1 MDWLPYLKSS
11 LVPTIRCMNNPL
23 CLEDSKPTKPL
34 TIMGHPFPTLGN
46 GLEKDELTLKRLLE
60 DTTSTSY
67 LMKMI
72 LSSNL
77 ISQNGIRTFCMP
89 GCLLESNE
97 TISDV
102 SLRICDPGT
111 LDTQS
116 LKTSD
121 QDLIIRDTAS
131 EPFWNNCS
139 KEMSS
144 MLWLPTLTDF
154 PDSAMTFSNGCSD
167 SSEQYW
173 KVWKRQKPIQ
183 EMSSLKTSWKFLPS
197 LQPVTMANESPV
209 VTRKLKIHPSR
220 KQKELFQKCISA
232 TRYFYN
238 KAISKINELYSKRKE
253 EFEASPTC
261 VHCSEP
267 KVANSYCCDRHA
279 KKSLPWKLQISL
291 ISLRKLVLKSDEEI
305 RGTEEEWQC
314 EVPYDTRQLAI
325 KDAVAAY
332 RSAIQNKLRGNIQ
345 QFELGYKSRRSPS
358 QLFWV
363 DSDAIQVKGTR
374 LQMFPRR
381 LGKKERS
388 LRIRKRQRRKLPA
401 SIDQDC
407 KIMKYGKSYYLVYTM
422 NQQKEEIATVKYP
435 LISLDPGVRT
445 FQTGYSPAG
454 VAIKIGER
462 QGALLKQLHDRL
474 DQLRSKRSTALKHR
488 RYNLRSKCLAIEHRI
503 KNIADDLH
511 NQTASYL
518 TNQYDSILLPTF
530 CTSVM
535 QVGREL
541 SAGTKRNL
549 WTLSHYKFQQ
559 KLKGQC
565 SKKNVQLY
573 SIGEEYTTKTCGGC
587 GLLNTVGSQKQFR
600 CSSCPYELDR
610 DIHGARNILLKQL
623 THHGIRSEVI

>member
-1 MDWLPYLKSS
+1 MSKKS
-11 LVPTIRCMNNPL
+11 
-23 CLEDSKPTKPL
+23 CLEDSKHMMQQN
-34 TIMGHPFPTLGN
+34 IMEHPFPTFEN
-46 GLEKDELTLKRLLE
+46 GPGKEELIQKRLLE
-60 DTTSTSY
+60 DTISISSLTRTTLST
-67 LMKMI
+67 
-72 LSSNL
+72 NL
-77 ISQNGIRTFCMP
+77 TYQNGTPTFYMP
-89 GCLLESNE
+89 EYLQENNE
-97 TISDV
+97 TISADN
-102 SLRICDPGT
+102 LLICDQDIQDMQ
-111 LDTQS
+111 L
-116 LKTSD
+116 LKTSA
-121 QDLIIRDTAS
+121 QDLITRDMAS

-139 KEMSS
+139 KEMSN

-154 PDSAMTFSNGCSD
+154 PDSVSTFLNGCSAN
-167 SSEQYW
+167 SEQYW
-173 KVWKRQKPIQ
+173 KVWKRQRPIQ
-183 EMSSLKTSWKFLPS
+183 ETSWLKMSWKFLPS
-197 LQPVTMANESPV
+197 LQPVTMVNENTL
-209 VTRKLKIHPSR
+209 VTRKIKIHPSR

-238 KAISKINELYSKRKE
+238 KAVSKINELYSKRKE

-267 KVANSYCCDRHA
+267 KAANSYCCDRHV

-305 RGTEEEWQC
+305 RGTKEEWQC

-325 KDAVAAY
+325 KDAVSAY
-332 RSAIQNKLRGNIQ
+332 HSAVKNKMRGNIQ

-363 DSDAIQVKGTR
+363 DSAAIKIKGAT
-374 LQMFPRR
+374 LQIFSRR
-381 LGKKERS
+381 LGKKDCS
-388 LRIRKRQRRKLPA
+388 LRIRKRQRKKLPA

-422 NQQKEEIATVKYP
+422 NQPKEEISTVKYP

-462 QGALLKQLHDRL
+462 QGILLKQLHNRL
-474 DQLRSKRSTALKHR
+474 DQLRSKKSKAVKHM
-488 RYNLRSKCLAIEHRI
+488 RYNLRSKCLAMEHQI
-503 KNIADDLH
+503 KNVVDDLH

-541 SAGTKRNL
+541 SADTKRNL
-549 WTLSHYKFQQ
+549 WTLSHYRFQQ

-565 SKKNVQLY
+565 SKKKVQLY
-573 SIGEEYTTKTCGGC
+573 NIGEEYTTKTCGGC
-587 GLLNTVGSQKQFR
+587 GTLNVVGSQKQFR
-600 CSSCPYELDR
+600 CRSCPYEMDR

-623 THHGIRSEVI
+623 THHGIKSDAL